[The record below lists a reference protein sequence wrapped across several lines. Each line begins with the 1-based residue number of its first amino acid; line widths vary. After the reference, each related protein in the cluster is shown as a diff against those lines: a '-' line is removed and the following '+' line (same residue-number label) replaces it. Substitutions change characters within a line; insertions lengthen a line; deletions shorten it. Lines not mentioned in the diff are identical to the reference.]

1 MDDSSFESMARE
13 IAGLLGIERQRH
25 SEWSLE
31 TRAIHGYEGRDP
43 RTGAVSYPIYQTA
56 TFAHPAL
63 HESTGFAYS
72 RCGNPTVLELENT
85 IALLEGG
92 LKAYAYTSGLA
103 AITTLLKMFQAG
115 DHLLV
120 SDDLYGG
127 TYRLFH
133 DVYATRY
140 GLEFDFVDFCDLEA
154 VERAIKPNTRAFF
167 VETPTNPMMHVADIA
182 ALAQLAHGNGALLV
196 VDNTFLTCFFQRP
209 LELGADAVVYSGT
222 KYLCGH
228 NDVTCGFVVIRDET
242 LLERSF
248 MDYMSEGGA
257 LAPFEAWLMLR
268 SLKTLGVRLR
278 QQEAN
283 AKRICSWLKEHPH
296 VTSVLYVGDS
306 EHPGYEL
313 MQRQANGFGAM
324 ISFNVDSNERLL
336 RVLERV
342 QLITFAESLG
352 GAESL
357 ITYPLVQTHGSI
369 PAQIRD
375 ELGISETLLR
385 LSVGLEDADD
395 LIADLAQALA

>member
-1 MDDSSFESMARE
+1 MDDSSFESMAAE
-13 IAGLLGIERQRH
+13 IAGLMGIDKHRN
-25 SEWSLE
+25 SAWSLE
-31 TRAIHGYEGRDP
+31 TKAIHGYQGRDP
-43 RTGAVSYPIYQTA
+43 QTGAVSFPIYQTA

-92 LKAYAYTSGLA
+92 LKAYAYTSGMA
-103 AITTLLKMFQAG
+103 AITTLLKLFEAG

-127 TYRLFH
+127 TYRLMH
-133 DVYATRY
+133 DVYAKRY
-140 GLEFDFVDFCDLEA
+140 GLEFDFVDFSDLDA
-154 VERAIKPNTRAFF
+154 VRAALRPTTKGFF

-182 ALAQLAHGNGALLV
+182 ALASLAHESGAILV
-196 VDNTFLTCFFQRP
+196 VDNTFLTCFFQKP

-228 NDVTCGFVVIRDET
+228 NDVTCGFVVIRDES
-242 LLERSF
+242 LLQRSF

-278 QQEAN
+278 QQEAS
-283 AKRICSWLKEHPH
+283 AKKIAAWLKQHPH
-296 VTSVLYVGDS
+296 VTSVYYVGDP

-313 MQRQANGFGAM
+313 SQRQTTGSGAM

-336 RVLERV
+336 EVLKRV

-369 PAQIRD
+369 PAPIR
-375 ELGISETLLR
+375 EQLGISETLMR

-395 LIADLAQALA
+395 LIADLEQALA